1 MLFPLDWSHFRNS
14 IVLKVFFFLHVT
26 VAMLCRKSC
35 FQWLF
40 ICDDSYLLYISFQ
53 RDDLVTDS
61 SLGLKTSR
69 GQSFHFAPLS
79 NYFDFVVSGVTW
91 QSYLAWMWSLSEG
104 CEEIADC
111 PIAVTAYNSVLFFT
125 GPKAP
130 LSTVQLVNECL
141 QQLVIFMHHL
151 YHAAFLLDYLIFI
164 SAWFGS
170 SRSQTNTEKLC
181 MLLNVRNTHL
191 RRIHLSFG
199 GWQNENW
206 CDEPQVF

>member
-1 MLFPLDWSHFRNS
+1 MLQLQCCAGSHVFSGSLYVMIAIYFIFPFKEMIWWLIVVWDWKLPEGNHS
-14 IVLKVFFFLHVT
+14 ILPHCQITLILLSVVLHGS
-26 VAMLCRKSC
+26 RI
-35 FQWLF
+35 WHE
-40 ICDDSYLLYISFQ
+40 CDLL
-53 RDDLVTDS
+53 
-61 SLGLKTSR
+61 
-69 GQSFHFAPLS
+69 
-79 NYFDFVVSGVTW
+79 
-91 QSYLAWMWSLSEG
+91 LSEG

-181 MLLNVRNTHL
+181 MLLNVLNTHL
-191 RRIHLSFG
+191 RRIHVSFG